1 MIFGEDRRK
10 ITSFVDEFKCE
21 SDRGCAVLVLC
32 VLEDLLIETVK
43 HRLPVCSNEEL
54 RSIAPLGRL
63 SNTVSNAFLIGAI
76 SRRER
81 DEFSRLIKIRNKFAH
96 KALEGLSFSN
106 PDIIDMC
113 KKLELADVFDEF
125 SSDAPRIRFNISA
138 LIVYC
143 SLHTSLSTL
152 DKLGELEAR
161 KHVLQSYSDFEEQ

>member
-10 ITSFVDEFKCE
+10 INSFIDEFKGE

-43 HRLPVCSNEEL
+43 HRLPVCSNDEL
-54 RSIAPLGRL
+54 RSIAPFGRL
-63 SNTVSNAFLIGAI
+63 STTVSNAFLIGAV
-76 SRRER
+76 SKRER
-81 DEFSRLIKIRNKFAH
+81 DELYRLIKIRNKFAH
-96 KALEGLSFSN
+96 KALEGLSFSH
-106 PDIIDMC
+106 PDIIDLC

-125 SSDAPRIRFNISA
+125 KSEVPRIRFNVSA

-143 SLHTSLSTL
+143 SLHNSLGAL
-152 DKLGELEAR
+152 DKLVELEAR